1 MCGITKPNGV
11 WPPVHVPY
19 YNRATG
25 GCPVT
30 LSDSNDADRRLSV
43 EAVPV
48 DMVAVVLAVAGIV
61 GLYAIDAAGPLRF
74 LAAVPLLLF
83 LPGYV
88 LVGVLF
94 PRRGPAGKRPAG
106 AGVRSVGGAGDR
118 ARIGL
123 SERLAL
129 SIGLSVAL
137 VPLLGIVLELL
148 PVAAFDGTI
157 LPTLVVGVLVGA
169 VVASVRRLRT
179 PAVDRFRLPL
189 DAARKS
195 LATPFD
201 STMPRSERFAT
212 VALAVALLVAVATTG
227 YVFAVPPSGEG
238 FTDLRVM
245 TGSPAD
251 PTFGEY
257 PEEITTNGTELL
269 VGIDNRE
276 GDQQTYT
283 VVVAADQLIEQEG
296 SVRPIESTELTRFET
311 TLDDD
316 QRRLQPVTITADTG
330 GEYRINYYLYRGAA
344 PADPG
349 PESADRNVHFTTRM
363 VGDAGAS
370 GGEQPV
376 DGEPDL
382 DGTVETDRG
391 RTEPI
396 DSEPPSLTGEG
407 EVGG

>member
-1 MCGITKPNGV
+1 
-11 WPPVHVPY
+11 
-19 YNRATG
+19 
-25 GCPVT
+25 VT
-30 LSDSNDADRRLSV
+30 LSDSNDADRRLPAA
-43 EAVPV
+43 ETVPV
-48 DMVAVVLAVAGIV
+48 DMAAVVLAVVGII
-61 GLYAIDAAGPLRF
+61 GLYAVGAAGPLQF
-74 LAAVPLLLF
+74 LVAVPLLLF

-94 PRRGPAGKRPAG
+94 PRRGPTGEQPSRG
-106 AGVRSVGGAGDR
+106 LRSVASVGDETR
-118 ARIGL
+118 VGL
-123 SERLAL
+123 AERLAL
-129 SIGLSVAL
+129 SVGLSVAL

-148 PVAAFDGTI
+148 PVAAFDGAI
-157 LPTLVVGVLVGA
+157 FPTLVVFVLVGA
-169 VVASVRRLRT
+169 IVASARRLRT
-179 PAVDRFRLPL
+179 PAADRFRLPV
-189 DAARKS
+189 DAMRGALTDPFGSMGRGER
-195 LATPFD
+195 LATI
-201 STMPRSERFAT
+201 
-212 VALAVALLVAVATTG
+212 ALAVALLVAVVATG

-257 PEEITTNGTELL
+257 PEEITANGTELL

-276 GDQQTYT
+276 GSQQAYT
-283 VVVAADQLIEQEG
+283 VVVTADQLIEQEG
-296 SVRPIESTELTRFET
+296 SVQPIESTELTRFET

-316 QRRLQPVTITADTG
+316 QRRLQPVTISADTG

-349 PESADRNVHFTTRM
+349 PESADRHVYFTTRM
-363 VGDAGAS
+363 VGDDGAS
-370 GGEQPV
+370 GGEQLV

-382 DGTVETDRG
+382 NGTVETDRG